1 MFAKNPIGVQMPYE
15 PSILSYPPYA
25 VYTIYV
31 VWTKLKDKERWM
43 MDTVTQIEED
53 AIDALDQAKSL
64 GFTVVMR
71 RISAT
76 TPEKGAEL

>member
-1 MFAKNPIGVQMPYE
+1 
-15 PSILSYPPYA
+15 
-25 VYTIYV
+25 
-31 VWTKLKDKERWM
+31 M